1 MSDHYNHKKFV
12 AVSTNSFME
21 WLHWSYICDKL
32 LFNSWFSVICNLSDL
47 LKIFPGNPVPLNEGR
62 NPGGRGD
69 ICGNGKDEGG
79 RGICGRGPG
88 NML

>member
-1 MSDHYNHKKFV
+1 MAIKDNMIWF
-12 AVSTNSFME
+12 E
-21 WLHWSYICDKL
+21 L
-32 LFNSWFSVICNLSDL
+32 LFNSWFYVICNLWDL